1 MAADDARALPAD
13 LPPQLLQ
20 MDPEMFRRRFGRA
33 WTFEVVD
40 AYDVNPR
47 MRRVVYTAPDLE
59 ELSYKPGQEIIM
71 LLPGEDGP
79 ERRHYTIRSLDRA
92 AGRLDVDFVL
102 HGDSPAGRY
111 CRAAKAGDKLT
122 VLGPRGR
129 HVLKDGAD
137 WRLFIGDET
146 AIPAI
151 FGMLETLPQGAPAT
165 ALIEISGDVDKQ
177 ALKSEGD
184 VKLVWLARDAPAGQS
199 DVLAKAVEELQL
211 PAGTGHVYTLGETAI
226 IRRIRQG
233 LIARGVPKEAISA
246 EGYWRPGR
254 IGGHEHVDD

>member
-13 LPPQLLQ
+13 MPPFFQS
-20 MDPEMFRRRFGRA
+20 MDPDLFRRRFGRA

-47 MRRVVYTAPDLE
+47 MRRVVYTAPDLG
-59 ELSYKPGQEIIM
+59 ELEYKPGQEIIM

-79 ERRHYTIRSLDRA
+79 ERRHYTIRSLDKANR
-92 AGRLDVDFVL
+92 RLDVDFVL

-111 CRAAKAGDKLT
+111 CREARAGDQLT

-137 WRLFIGDET
+137 WRLFVGDET

-151 FGMLETLPQGAPAT
+151 LGMLEILPKGAAAT
-165 ALIEISGDVDKQ
+165 AFIEISGKVDEQ
-177 ALKSEGD
+177 ALTTEGNVD
-184 VKLVWLARDAPAGQS
+184 LIWVVRDAPAGQS
-199 DVLAKAVEELQL
+199 DVLARAVEGFKL
-211 PAGTGHVYTLGETAI
+211 PAGVGHAYTLGETSI

-233 LIARGVPKEAISA
+233 LIARGVPKENISA

-254 IGGHEHVDD
+254 VGGHEHVDD